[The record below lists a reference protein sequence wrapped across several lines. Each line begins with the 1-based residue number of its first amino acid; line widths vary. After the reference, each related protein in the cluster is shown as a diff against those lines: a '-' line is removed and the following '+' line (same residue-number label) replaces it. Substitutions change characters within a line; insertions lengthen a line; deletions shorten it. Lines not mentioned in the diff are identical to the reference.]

1 MYTYSITP
9 LNEAMFDQ
17 IVEDVK
23 ELYFNNVSTVPLF
36 KMTLVP
42 EGNPVWDK
50 VGPMCELYSRFRKK
64 LEPFGVKTGV
74 LVQASLGH
82 GYGITPNP
90 FTKYVNLTDGKE
102 EFVCCPEDDAFIEHF
117 SGVLKRIAMEHPSAV
132 MLDDDFRLTVR
143 PGRGCACERHMKLFN
158 DATGLNFTRE
168 QLYEYVT
175 THPYGDPI
183 TVKYLET
190 QRNSLVKAAR
200 AFRAALDSVDP
211 TIQGINCTSGPETD
225 SVIYTAPEFAGK
237 GNPTIV
243 RVPNGSYAPRFTR
256 TISSCMCNAARTA
269 GKLKKHGI
277 DVVLAETDTIPF
289 NRYGKSSRF
298 LHSQYACSMLEGLMG
313 AKHWITRFVAGEQ
326 RSGKAYRKVL
336 SEHNKFYEKLSEYS
350 QNVKWVGANSMF
362 VEKMYTDY
370 SQKPYHFE
378 GNSWVIYALERMG
391 IPFYFADEN
400 DNTAFLDGDIVK
412 EMSDEQIKALFE
424 GGSVFLAADAAKDIC
439 DRGFGEYLG
448 VNVEEW
454 DLGRVSA
461 ETFDGTTAVTCTAQ
475 KNRMKLV
482 VNNDKTEVLSHN
494 YRANDGKAD
503 LLAPAVTVL
512 DRGGKLTVVYCGTPM
527 CDFNYMEGFAFLNE
541 TRKKQFVTLLKRA
554 GCLPVYCDTDNEILF
569 RAGHIADGRLMT
581 FTLDICTDPM
591 DELDLYLEKK
601 PTSAQILNA
610 DGTESEV
617 EWEEK
622 GDGIYSFNVRVEPMY
637 PVVLFVK

>member
-1 MYTYSITP
+1 
-9 LNEAMFDQ
+9 
-17 IVEDVK
+17 
-23 ELYFNNVSTVPLF
+23 
-36 KMTLVP
+36 
-42 EGNPVWDK
+42 
-50 VGPMCELYSRFRKK
+50 
-64 LEPFGVKTGV
+64 
-74 LVQASLGH
+74 
-82 GYGITPNP
+82 
-90 FTKYVNLTDGKE
+90 
-102 EFVCCPEDDAFIEHF
+102 
-117 SGVLKRIAMEHPSAV
+117 
-132 MLDDDFRLTVR
+132 
-143 PGRGCACERHMKLFN
+143 
-158 DATGLNFTRE
+158 
-168 QLYEYVT
+168 
-175 THPYGDPI
+175 
-183 TVKYLET
+183 
-190 QRNSLVKAAR
+190 
-200 AFRAALDSVDP
+200 
-211 TIQGINCTSGPETD
+211 
-225 SVIYTAPEFAGK
+225 
-237 GNPTIV
+237 
-243 RVPNGSYAPRFTR
+243 
-256 TISSCMCNAARTA
+256 
-269 GKLKKHGI
+269 
-277 DVVLAETDTIPF
+277 
-289 NRYGKSSRF
+289 
-298 LHSQYACSMLEGLMG
+298 MG

-370 SQKPYHFE
+370 SQRPYNFE

-454 DLGRVSA
+454 DLGRISA

-475 KNRMKLV
+475 KNRVKLV

-622 GDGIYSFNVRVEPMY
+622 GNGIYSFKVRVEPMY